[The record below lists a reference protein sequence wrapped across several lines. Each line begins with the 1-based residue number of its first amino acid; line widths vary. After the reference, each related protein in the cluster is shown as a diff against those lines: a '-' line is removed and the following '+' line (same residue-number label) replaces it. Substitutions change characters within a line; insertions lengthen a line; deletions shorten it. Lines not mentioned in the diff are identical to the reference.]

1 MNKNEILRNLIRE
14 EVKKVLTKH
23 SLNEDFASPILRKL
37 LIGIPGKN
45 GFGSGY
51 AKEIAQAFYNFT
63 KVALDK
69 VEDSEIQRMDPSSAY
84 KTLKKN
90 GGSDL
95 IVFYISEKG
104 GENPYAKN
112 SYDKQIKS
120 GTLLGIATG
129 DNQFYSISWPKWNIT
144 SRKMAANMSLG
155 KGDNLGV
162 SKTGSGYGSTGLYNV
177 KRVSEVADVAYVID
191 LSKLQATKSTKGK
204 IELRTTQK
212 SGAVA
217 FMTAKQFKE
226 DNMARYR
233 EILKDRAAGAG
244 TDMII
249 KGVQN
254 SIQQVSN
261 AISQAVG
268 SMTMG
273 KYSSIIVGKDPKG
286 REVKASDAAN
296 FLRNMLDNFERYVN
310 TSQEAAKY
318 NKSRSSGSSYYDEEV
333 KNYALELKKQI
344 TKAANMDY
352 AW

>member
-1 MNKNEILRNLIRE
+1 
-14 EVKKVLTKH
+14 
-23 SLNEDFASPILRKL
+23 
-37 LIGIPGKN
+37 
-45 GFGSGY
+45 
-51 AKEIAQAFYNFT
+51 
-63 KVALDK
+63 
-69 VEDSEIQRMDPSSAY
+69 
-84 KTLKKN
+84 
-90 GGSDL
+90 
-95 IVFYISEKG
+95 
-104 GENPYAKN
+104 
-112 SYDKQIKS
+112 
-120 GTLLGIATG
+120 
-129 DNQFYSISWPKWNIT
+129 
-144 SRKMAANMSLG
+144 
-155 KGDNLGV
+155 
-162 SKTGSGYGSTGLYNV
+162 
-177 KRVSEVADVAYVID
+177 
-191 LSKLQATKSTKGK
+191 
-204 IELRTTQK
+204 
-212 SGAVA
+212 
-217 FMTAKQFKE
+217 
-226 DNMARYR
+226 MARYR

-344 TKAANMDY
+344 TKATNMDY